1 MSIRYPVP
9 RSWITIGSLISVIL
23 VIFLNKNLQS
33 QDIIRNNHLNQLI
46 PELDF
51 KNTDIKDV
59 VRSIA
64 TAYQMNIMVD
74 HNINQ
79 RITIHLVG
87 VSVIEALNYIVQENN
102 LILKNF
108 GNIYRIS
115 YLPDPPVPP
124 KKWNISYE
132 NGQISFDLQNED
144 IRETLNQ
151 ISRETGFTIMV
162 DRSVGGNI
170 SGLVRNLPFEEA
182 LFHLL
187 KNHGFYFYKE
197 GLVYQV
203 RRTGRKIDATNS
215 SDDHFWV
222 NMHNNLLDLELQNVP
237 IPQILEEISH
247 QMKISIF
254 QYGNLDGT
262 INARAENLTLEQ
274 CLNLILSSYEYTY
287 KESNGIYLVGP
298 KDNKLMVSS
307 RLIKLDHLK
316 VDAIIDMLPKR
327 LLERADY
334 KIIKEHNAILINGSQ
349 DIIVEIEDIIYQLDR
364 PIPQILIDV
373 LVVDY
378 NYQDIREISVE
389 AGLTGGTSDSNHSSA
404 DKWFPE
410 VDISV
415 GGNTVNKYLKKVG
428 NYFGIANIGQLPD
441 DFYLTVKALEKT
453 GKANIR
459 SKPQIATLNGYP
471 ADITIGQTQYY
482 ILKTQTPIRDPSQV
496 YIQETQQFQTIEAN
510 ITVKI
515 TPWVSASGEITV
527 EIHPEFNNPVGQF
540 TAEIPPTIQRRA
552 LNSTVRLQDGET
564 ILLGGLIQSAET
576 ETISKLPILGNLPLI
591 GRLFQNKNH
600 QTTKSELIIYVTP
613 HLSYGDELSIDG

>member
-1 MSIRYPVP
+1 
-9 RSWITIGSLISVIL
+9 L
-23 VIFLNKNLQS
+23 V
-33 QDIIRNNHLNQLI
+33 D
-46 PELDF
+46 
-51 KNTDIKDV
+51 
-59 VRSIA
+59 
-64 TAYQMNIMVD
+64 
-74 HNINQ
+74 
-79 RITIHLVG
+79 
-87 VSVIEALNYIVQENN
+87 VSVIEALNYIVQDNN
-102 LILKNF
+102 LILKNL

-132 NGQISFDLQNED
+132 SGQISFDLQNED
-144 IRETLNQ
+144 IRETLNH
-151 ISRETGFTIMV
+151 ISRETGITIMM
-162 DRSVGGNI
+162 DRSVRGNI
-170 SGLVRNLPFEEA
+170 SGLVKSLPFEEA

-187 KNHGFYFYKE
+187 KNYGFYFNKE

-203 RRTGRKIDATNS
+203 RRIGRPIDATS
-215 SDDHFWV
+215 SSEDHFWI
-222 NMHNNLLDLELQNVP
+222 NLHNNLLDLELNNAP
-237 IPQILEEISH
+237 IPQILDEVSH

-254 QYGNLDGT
+254 QYGPLNGT
-262 INARAENLTLEQ
+262 INARADNLTLDQ
-274 CLNLILSSYEYTY
+274 CLNLILSSHEYTY
-287 KESNGIYLVGP
+287 KKSNGIYLVGP
-298 KDNKLMVSS
+298 KDNKLLVSS

-316 VDAIIDMLPKR
+316 VDGIIEMLPEK
-327 LLERADY
+327 LIEKADY

-389 AGLTGGTSDSNHSSA
+389 AGLTGGISDSNHSSA

-415 GGNTVNKYLKKVG
+415 GGKTVNKYLNKVS
-428 NYFGIANIGQLPD
+428 NYFGITNIGQLPD

-496 YIQETQQFQTIEAN
+496 YIQETQQFKTIEAN

-576 ETISKLPILGNLPLI
+576 ETISKFPILGNLPLI